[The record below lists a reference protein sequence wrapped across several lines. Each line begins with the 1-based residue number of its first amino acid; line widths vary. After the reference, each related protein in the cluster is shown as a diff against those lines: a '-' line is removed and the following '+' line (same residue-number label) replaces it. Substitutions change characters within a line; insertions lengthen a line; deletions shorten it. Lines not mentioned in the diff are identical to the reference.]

1 MLELIHAYML
11 CSITI
16 EMTLTDTK
24 GYKHSIGSQEI
35 PIQDIIAE
43 ALEESGHWMFTK

>member
-1 MLELIHAYML
+1 MTEVIHWYMK
-11 CSITI
+11 CSITTKMAIGGKVIGEI
-16 EMTLTDTK
+16 ET
-24 GYKHSIGSQEI
+24 